1 MSVQAALESTDESV
15 IKTGRGHAKKEITKS
30 VKRLEAILARKDGE
44 DFDFAQISEIEVVQL
59 EKKLNE
65 DFSTFQQIHRRYC
78 VGENEA
84 KEEEFVDA
92 DDNYAYYEFQVT
104 ASDKGEYIVSGLHFY
119 VSFVY
124 LVLFAAKDIFGIGLA
139 SA

>member
-1 MSVQAALESTDESV
+1 MESTDESV

-65 DFSTFQQIHRRYC
+65 DFSIFSKFT
-78 VGENEA
+78 
-84 KEEEFVDA
+84 A
-92 DDNYAYYEFQVT
+92 D
-104 ASDKGEYIVSGLHFY
+104 IVRIDL
-119 VSFVY
+119 
-124 LVLFAAKDIFGIGLA
+124 
-139 SA
+139 